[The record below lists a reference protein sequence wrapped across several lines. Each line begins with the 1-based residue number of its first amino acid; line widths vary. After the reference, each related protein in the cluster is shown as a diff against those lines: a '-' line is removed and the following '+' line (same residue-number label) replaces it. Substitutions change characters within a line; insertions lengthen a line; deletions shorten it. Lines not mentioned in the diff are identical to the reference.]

1 MKRNYH
7 TLDNRG
13 KVNERKLALFLRQNS
28 QEILPMVELITESRM
43 AIDDLVNAMGRAMIE
58 TVLELSAEQVAGPPQ
73 QGRRRAEE
81 IFWHGKQAGSVYLK
95 ERKLKVQK
103 PRLRKKGGGVQAEV
117 AVPAYEAMQ
126 DQTGMGSRILEILL
140 EGVSTRQYGAVIPKM
155 ADTVGVSKSS
165 VSRAAIQA
173 SEAQLDKLLNR
184 RFDDLD
190 VLIIYVDGMHFGD
203 QCVIGAVGVDEHGQ
217 KHVLGLQEGATENAA
232 AAKDLL
238 EDLVR
243 RGVKPE
249 RRRLFVIDGSKALRA
264 AINAVFGSASLV
276 QRCRQH
282 KLRNVAERLPK
293 DQQEQ
298 TKSLMRAAWRLEA
311 KEGIAKLEKLAK
323 WLEREHPDA
332 ADSLREGMEECFTI
346 NRMDIPPSLHRCLA
360 STNLIENPH
369 SGVRRRTRRVCRWRD
384 KPMAKFGQLRPCW
397 RPRRIFAASWVTR
410 TCGPSKLF
418 SMGNTRK
425 PLTVGR
431 KLLKL
436 LLPAAQQPSTTIG
449 PLPKNGP
456 TAQRSTPI
464 TRRNT
469 TARRLPSQAK
479 AYYTTASL

>member
-1 MKRNYH
+1 MKRKYH

-13 KVNERKLALFLRQNS
+13 KVNERKLAEFLTHSGQ
-28 QEILPMVELITESRM
+28 QILPMVELITESRM
-43 AIDDLVNAMGRAMIE
+43 AIDDLVNAMGRATIE
-58 TVLELSAEQVAGPPQ
+58 TVLQLSAEQVAGPPQ
-73 QGRRRAEE
+73 QGRRRAEG

-103 PRLRKKGGGVQAEV
+103 PRLRRKGDGIQAEV

-190 VLIIYVDGMHFGD
+190 LLIIYVDGMHFGD

-264 AINAVFGSASLV
+264 AINAVFDGTGLV

-346 NRMDIPPSLHRCLA
+346 NRMNIPPSLHRCLA

-384 KPMAKFGQLRPCW
+384 KPMAKRWAAAAMLATEKNF
-397 RPRRIFAASWVTR
+397 RRV
-410 TCGPSKLF
+410 
-418 SMGNTRK
+418 MGHKDMWALKAILDGTHEK
-425 PLTVGR
+425 TVD
-431 KLLKL
+431 
-436 LLPAAQQPSTTIG
+436 
-449 PLPKNGP
+449 
-456 TAQRSTPI
+456 
-464 TRRNT
+464 RREKV
-469 TARRLPSQAK
+469 A
-479 AYYTTASL
+479 

>member
-1 MKRNYH
+1 VKRKYH
-7 TLDNRG
+7 TLDNQG
-13 KVNERKLALFLRQNS
+13 KVNERKLAEFLGQNS
-28 QEILPMVELITESRM
+28 QQILPMVELITESRM
-43 AIDDLVNAMGRAMIE
+43 AIDDLVNAMGRATIE
-58 TVLELSAEQVAGPPQ
+58 TVLQLSAEQVAGPPQ
-73 QGRRRAEE
+73 QGRRRAEG
-81 IFWHGKQAGSVYLK
+81 IFWHGTQAGSVYLK

-117 AVPAYEAMQ
+117 PVPAYEAMQ
-126 DQTGMGSRILEILL
+126 DQTGMGSRMLDILL
-140 EGVSTRQYGAVIPKM
+140 EGVSTRQYRAVIPKM

-173 SEAQLDKLLNR
+173 SEAQLEKLLNR
-184 RFDDLD
+184 RFDDVDL
-190 VLIIYVDGMHFGD
+190 LIIYVDGMHFGD

-293 DQQEQ
+293 DQQAQ
-298 TKSLMRAAWRLEA
+298 TKSLMRAAWKLDA
-311 KEGIAKLEKLAK
+311 KEGITKLEKMAK

-384 KPMAKFGQLRPCW
+384 KPMAKRWAAAAMLATEKNF
-397 RPRRIFAASWVTR
+397 RRV
-410 TCGPSKLF
+410 
-418 SMGNTRK
+418 MGHK
-425 PLTVGR
+425 DMWA
-431 KLLKL
+431 LKAIL
-436 LLPAAQQPSTTIG
+436 DGKHEKTID
-449 PLPKNGP
+449 
-456 TAQRSTPI
+456 
-464 TRRNT
+464 RREKV
-469 TARRLPSQAK
+469 A
-479 AYYTTASL
+479 

>member
-1 MKRNYH
+1 MGFIHNH
-7 TLDNRG
+7 HVPSGIEGLLQPFPG
-13 KVNERKLALFLRQNS
+13 FLRS
-28 QEILPMVELITESRM
+28 SKERDAAEDVLSVEKRIAVALRASRFV
-43 AIDDLVNAMGRAMIE
+43 VNVKPQIE
-58 TVLELSAEQVAGPPQ
+58 TPQ
-73 QGRRRAEE
+73 QFHEPLM
-81 IFWHGKQAGSVYLK
+81 H
-95 ERKLKVQK
+95 ERFRDQDKNSIRPSGQ
-103 PRLRKKGGGVQAEV
+103 QQ
-117 AVPAYEAMQ
+117 AMQ
-126 DQTGMGSRILEILL
+126 DQTGMGSRMLEILL

-173 SEAQLDKLLNR
+173 SEAQLERLLNR
-184 RFDDLD
+184 RFDDVDL
-190 VLIIYVDGMHFGD
+190 LIIYVDGMHFGD
-203 QCVIGAVGVDEHGQ
+203 QCVIGAIGVDEHGQ
-217 KHVLGLQEGATENAA
+217 KHVLGLQEGATENSA

-264 AINAVFGSASLV
+264 AINAVFGAASLV

-298 TKSLMRAAWRLEA
+298 TKSLMRAAWKLDA
-311 KEGIAKLEKLAK
+311 KEGITKLEKLAK

-384 KPMAKFGQLRPCW
+384 KPMAKRWAAAAMLATEKNF
-397 RPRRIFAASWVTR
+397 RRV
-410 TCGPSKLF
+410 
-418 SMGNTRK
+418 MGHK
-425 PLTVGR
+425 DMWALKAILDGKSEKTVD
-431 KLLKL
+431 
-436 LLPAAQQPSTTIG
+436 
-449 PLPKNGP
+449 
-456 TAQRSTPI
+456 
-464 TRRNT
+464 RREKV
-469 TARRLPSQAK
+469 A
-479 AYYTTASL
+479 